1 MTAWPK
7 FLAVFLAVL
16 LSVVFVLPAG
26 ATPWLGIQGHYRAGH
41 WTTVRIGD
49 ALSGATDVPAGPV
62 LLETT
67 DGDGVVVEYEQSFFG
82 TADSSIA
89 PFGYCIPGTE
99 AAPLVIRSSEPP
111 TRDRTGDAVLLKTR
125 FPEVGVPAEG
135 PSMIPLEM
143 PWVVVLGDPL
153 GIDTIGANE
162 LLDRDASVAVTRLT
176 TAEALPDHVLGLSGV
191 DMILITSS
199 GRPVL
204 EQLSPAQ
211 SVALEAWVRGGG
223 RMMVTLGATAEQTL
237 DAAPWLAKLL
247 PDLVTQASVVRLDPS
262 GMETFTNSQTRLSVF
277 DGLRLPRITSSTGGR
292 SSQIG
297 ETLIT
302 GRTARRI
309 SLPLAARYIA
319 GFGKITVV
327 AADLDQSP
335 FVDWPERF
343 DLVTKLAGKDLSDER
358 GDVSSSIRLS
368 GYSDLAGQVRR
379 SLDRF
384 DIKRSLNF
392 SVIAVVIA
400 ALVVLVAPLDYF
412 LIKRWLGNPLFG
424 WLTFPIVAVLM
435 SIGLVTA
442 ARPQLEASAE
452 ATDTNT
458 MLRSNSIEFLDI
470 DTSTNT
476 GRLLRWSFL
485 YSHTAEQL
493 DVHSR
498 IGAALGGITESIDY
512 QTIRPFGAPG
522 QSMGGIQID
531 AWSESMEVPLSTIDS
546 MATEDALAAEDA
558 LSVGIQSHVESL
570 SIDPRGSKS
579 LALSMQFVSDVASE
593 SVKRRGGSELLQGK
607 LTNPLDVDL
616 LDAMLIY
623 QNWVYLL
630 PTRFPAGASVE
641 DVDRLRQK
649 NFRWQ
654 LSRQRA
660 LESSSEGESWDV
672 TRVDQ
677 PERLAEMLMFHDAV
691 GGTRYTGLRHEV
703 LGTLDLSEML
713 TDERCLLVGRCREPW
728 TTLRVAPSDA
738 TDSNATGSDD
748 QTDPAQLESTEPN
761 GDTSSW
767 VRVLMPVEE
776 LRR

>member
-1 MTAWPK
+1 
-7 FLAVFLAVL
+7 
-16 LSVVFVLPAG
+16 
-26 ATPWLGIQGHYRAGH
+26 
-41 WTTVRIGD
+41 
-49 ALSGATDVPAGPV
+49 
-62 LLETT
+62 
-67 DGDGVVVEYEQSFFG
+67 
-82 TADSSIA
+82 
-89 PFGYCIPGTE
+89 
-99 AAPLVIRSSEPP
+99 
-111 TRDRTGDAVLLKTR
+111 
-125 FPEVGVPAEG
+125 
-135 PSMIPLEM
+135 
-143 PWVVVLGDPL
+143 
-153 GIDTIGANE
+153 
-162 LLDRDASVAVTRLT
+162 
-176 TAEALPDHVLGLSGV
+176 
-191 DMILITSS
+191 
-199 GRPVL
+199 
-204 EQLSPAQ
+204 
-211 SVALEAWVRGGG
+211 
-223 RMMVTLGATAEQTL
+223 
-237 DAAPWLAKLL
+237 
-247 PDLVTQASVVRLDPS
+247 
-262 GMETFTNSQTRLSVF
+262 
-277 DGLRLPRITSSTGGR
+277 
-292 SSQIG
+292 
-297 ETLIT
+297 
-302 GRTARRI
+302 
-309 SLPLAARYIA
+309 
-319 GFGKITVV
+319 
-327 AADLDQSP
+327 
-335 FVDWPERF
+335 
-343 DLVTKLAGKDLSDER
+343 
-358 GDVSSSIRLS
+358 
-368 GYSDLAGQVRR
+368 
-379 SLDRF
+379 
-384 DIKRSLNF
+384 
-392 SVIAVVIA
+392 
-400 ALVVLVAPLDYF
+400 
-412 LIKRWLGNPLFG
+412 
-424 WLTFPIVAVLM
+424 
-435 SIGLVTA
+435 
-442 ARPQLEASAE
+442 
-452 ATDTNT
+452 
-458 MLRSNSIEFLDI
+458 
-470 DTSTNT
+470 
-476 GRLLRWSFL
+476 
-485 YSHTAEQL
+485 
-493 DVHSR
+493 
-498 IGAALGGITESIDY
+498 
-512 QTIRPFGAPG
+512 
-522 QSMGGIQID
+522 
-531 AWSESMEVPLSTIDS
+531 MEVPLSTIDS